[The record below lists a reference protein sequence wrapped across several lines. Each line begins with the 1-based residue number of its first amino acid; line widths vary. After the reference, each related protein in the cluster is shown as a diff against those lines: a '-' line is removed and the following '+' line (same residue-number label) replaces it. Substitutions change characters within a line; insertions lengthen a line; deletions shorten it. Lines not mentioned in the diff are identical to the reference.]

1 MFKFSEDIIIDELTE
16 YIKTTYSSHYTND
29 ENELQTLD
37 VWKSR
42 GSMSETCLDTSIK
55 YLMRYG
61 KKGGKNEMDLFKSI
75 HYLIL
80 TISNE
85 RSSNGPIPYIKK

>member
-1 MFKFSEDIIIDELTE
+1 
-16 YIKTTYSSHYTND
+16 
-29 ENELQTLD
+29 
-37 VWKSR
+37 
-42 GSMSETCLDTSIK
+42 
-55 YLMRYG
+55 MRYG